1 VNFERETVT
10 EESEAG
16 GESRADAPS
25 PGALFKAF
33 LGIGLMGFGG
43 VLAIARRML
52 VEDRRWLTPA
62 EFTDLL
68 ALCQFLPGGN
78 IMNLSVAV
86 GLRFRGWRGAVAAIV
101 GLVAVPC
108 VIVVGLGIVYDHF
121 FRHPVV
127 ARVFA
132 GLGAAAAGL
141 LIAVSIKIAAPL
153 RTRPASAVMA
163 VICLVVIAVFRFPLL
178 PSMLVLAP
186 ASVLVAWR
194 FEA

>member
-1 VNFERETVT
+1 MVEKTI
-10 EESEAG
+10 EAD
-16 GESRADAPS
+16 GESPGETPGS
-25 PGALFKAF
+25 GALFRAF

-86 GLRFRGWRGAVAAIV
+86 GLRFRGWRGAVAAIF

-108 VIVVGLGIVYDHF
+108 VIVVGLGVVYDRYF
-121 FRHPVV
+121 QHPVV
-127 ARVFA
+127 AKIFA
-132 GLGAAAAGL
+132 GLAAAAAGL
-141 LIAVSIKIAAPL
+141 LIAVTIKIAAPL
-153 RTRPASAVMA
+153 RTKPAPAVMA
-163 VICLVVIAVFRFPLL
+163 AICLVAIAVFRFPLL
-178 PSMLVLAP
+178 PTMLVLTP
-186 ASVLVAWR
+186 LSILVAWR
-194 FEA
+194 FDA